1 MNEASIPPRSINRRT
16 FLGGTMAAA
25 TALSLGVGKSWA
37 QSGEKIKF
45 WDMVWGTG
53 QTYTDAAKGIAN
65 AYKPAEGLLGVEYQS
80 IPWANWYQTFTAA
93 GAANT
98 TPAVSSGAAYL
109 PFYFMEQGK
118 MAPADDL
125 LAQLKKDGKD
135 DFLPGLIDALQTKNG
150 LAAMP
155 WSIDLR
161 VLWFRKS
168 ILEKAGA
175 EVPTDWQSYIK
186 AGEALQKAGYV
197 GFATSG
203 YGFHNVASVLLNN
216 AGGLFNEDGDPDC
229 VTDRNI
235 EAIDFL
241 HELVAK
247 EIIDPYA
254 IGYDYAANVMPD
266 WTSGHIAM
274 GFEQVG
280 LPAKMPAEVAADL
293 VVASPLASV
302 SGNKGAAYWVNPLMM
317 FKTTPSQPSSE
328 AFLAHYLDNLHLF
341 WEQGV
346 CSDLPTKKSITD
358 LPIFQNDPNMARS
371 INEWQP
377 IGKTIAARSKYP
389 FGALNAVDG
398 GSAMINM
405 LQRILQGEK
414 NSKALL
420 EELQAGLVKVMK
432 A

>member
-1 MNEASIPPRSINRRT
+1 MDSKPVFAQPMKRRT
-16 FLGGTMAAA
+16 FLGGTAAA
-25 TALSLGVGKSWA
+25 AAALSLGINKSWA

-53 QTYTDAAKGIAN
+53 QTYTDAAKGIADSYN
-65 AYKPAEGLLGVEYQS
+65 AADGLLNVEYQS
-80 IPWANWYQTFTAA
+80 IPWGSWYQTFTAA

-109 PFYFMEQGK
+109 PFYFMEEGK

-125 LAQLKKDGKD
+125 LATLDKEGKN
-135 DFLPGLIDALQTKNG
+135 DFLPGLIDALRTKDG
-150 LAAMP
+150 LAAVP

-161 VLWFRKS
+161 VLWYRKS

-175 EVPTDWQSYIK
+175 DVPTDWQSFIK
-186 AGEALQKAGYV
+186 TGEALQKAGYV

-203 YGFHNVASVLLNN
+203 YGFHGIASVLLNN
-216 AGGLFNEDGDPDC
+216 GGGLFNEDGEPDC
-229 VTDRNI
+229 VIDRNI
-235 EAIDFL
+235 ESLDFL

-247 EIIDPYA
+247 QIIDPYA
-254 IGYDYAANVMPD
+254 IGYDYGANVVPD
-266 WTSGHIAM
+266 WASGHIAM

-280 LPAKMPAEVAADL
+280 LPGKMPADVAADL
-293 VVASPLASV
+293 VVASPIASDNG
-302 SGNKGAAYWVNPLMM
+302 SKGAAYWVNPLMM
-317 FKTTPSQPSSE
+317 FKTTASQQSSE

-341 WEQGV
+341 WEQGLN
-346 CSDLPTKKSITD
+346 SDLPVKKSITD
-358 LPIFQNDPNMARS
+358 LPMFQNDPNLARS

-377 IGKTIAARSKYP
+377 VGKTIAARSKYP

-405 LQRILQGEK
+405 LQKILQGES

-420 EELQAGLVKVMK
+420 EELQTGLITVLHP
-432 A
+432 